1 MIKTTKTFKG
11 VPKVIFRGSEATIR
25 EDYIRIT
32 WSMIQKNEKTRRAV
46 IDAIQSIND
55 AVKQIENS

>member
-1 MIKTTKTFKG
+1 MIKTTKTFRG
-11 VPKVIFRGSEATIR
+11 IPKVIFRGSESTIR